1 MKNKL
6 LLLILLSFS
15 FALQAQNFIPFQGIA
30 LDGQGKALVSKKIG
44 IKISILKDGASGTI
58 SYAESHAPTTDN
70 NGLFQINIGSGTALT
85 NTFAAID
92 WSTLNYFLK
101 LEMDVNG
108 GTSYSLI
115 STTQMGFVP
124 FAFYA
129 KNGGTNNSLGIN
141 LDPQGNI
148 YAGTGALAK
157 NTTGYNNVA
166 ISLGALSNNTTGGEN
181 IAIGRGSLL
190 SNTTGGQNI
199 SIGTNALYTN
209 TTGIVNIALGLGA
222 LSNNTTGGFN
232 IGISTGALGANTTGQ
247 MNIGIGKDALLNNT
261 TGYQNTAIGHSVL
274 ISNQTGKSNTAIGN
288 DAMRFNLA
296 SDNTAL
302 GQTSLYNNTIGFSNV
317 GVGVFALYAN
327 KSGSKNSAFGVRSG
341 DNIDSGTNLTTIGYE
356 SRASDPNASNEITF
370 GDSNIKAIRSAV
382 TSITSLSDARDKKNI
397 QDLSL
402 GLNFIQTLKPRSF
415 QWDKREWYIG
425 NTSDGSKLAKTS
437 TAGFIAQELDESQQK
452 FNADWLNLVY
462 KSNPEKLEANYGN
475 LIPIIVKALQE
486 LNDENKALK
495 IEIEKLKNK

>member
-1 MKNKL
+1 MRNIYL
-6 LLLILLSFS
+6 LFAFLVFAQFS
-15 FALQAQNFIPFQGIA
+15 LHAQNFIPFQGIA
-30 LDGQGKALVSKKIG
+30 LDGAGKALVSKKIG
-44 IKISILKDGASGTI
+44 IKISIIKDNASGTV

-92 WSTLNYFLK
+92 WSTLNYFLR

-115 STTQMGFVP
+115 STTKMGSVP
-124 FAFYA
+124 FAYFSSRSQKQIIYQNVGNSA
-129 KNGGTNNSLGIN
+129 DTLKIDDNVDLVETFNGQWRTAFKLPQPNQTNLQ
-141 LDPQGNI
+141 LLQR
-148 YAGTGALAK
+148 K
-157 NTTGYNNVA
+157 NTTILFNCKSDFSITVSKSNTSLRDNLVLNNGEFALFLFDGEKWLNIGGKLTVTDSKENT
-166 ISLGALSNNTTGGEN
+166 SLGTK
-181 IAIGRGSLL
+181 SL
-190 SNTTGGQNI
+190 NKI
-199 SIGTNALYTN
+199 
-209 TTGIVNIALGLGA
+209 
-222 LSNNTTGGFN
+222 
-232 IGISTGALGANTTGQ
+232 
-247 MNIGIGKDALLNNT
+247 T
-261 TGYQNTAIGHSVL
+261 TGYQNVAIGSNTLLNNL
-274 ISNQTGKSNTAIGN
+274 IGKSNTAVGH
-288 DAMRFNLA
+288 DALHFNLA
-296 SDNTAL
+296 ADNTSL
-302 GQTSLYNNTIGFSNV
+302 GQSSLYNNTNGNSNV
-317 GVGVFALYAN
+317 GIGVFALYAN
-327 KSGSKNSAFGVRSG
+327 KLGSKNSASGVRSG
-341 DNIDSGTNLTTIGYE
+341 ENIDSGTNLTTIGYE
-356 SRASDPNASNEITF
+356 SKASNPNASNEITF
-370 GDSNIKAIRSAV
+370 GDSNIKTIRSAV

-415 QWDKREWYIG
+415 QWDKREWYTG
-425 NTSDGSKLAKTS
+425 NTSDGSKLAKIA